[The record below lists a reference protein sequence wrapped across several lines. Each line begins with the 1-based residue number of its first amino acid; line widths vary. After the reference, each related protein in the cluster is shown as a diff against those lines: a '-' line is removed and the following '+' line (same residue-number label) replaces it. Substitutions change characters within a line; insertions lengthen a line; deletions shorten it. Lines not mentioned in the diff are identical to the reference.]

1 VLDTMQRVGKKFW
14 LMSLIFLVGFS
25 NVWVSVIMASN
36 GPFETEVSVKGTY
49 LLADPDQSSQ
59 AASSVDSPGIIDLQ
73 SNGFSEGET
82 LLISFEGSLD
92 RYGGSDYETVEYLLG
107 VFSSTNQLLSI
118 YDAHRV
124 PGAIDAGEDIDTGE
138 TWFTHENTDIPE
150 DFKIT
155 PSTGFSIE
163 VPQNA
168 KYLFISF
175 LDSYYPDNTAPTPIK
190 VNITTQAG
198 FPLEYLLLGLG
209 AVAVIAALL
218 FFFVFKRRKSK
229 TRAG

>member
-1 VLDTMQRVGKKFW
+1 MFW
-14 LMSLIFLVGFS
+14 LTLLIFLVCFS

-49 LLADPDQSSQ
+49 LLADPDQVSQ

-82 LLISFEGSLD
+82 LLITFEGALD
-92 RYGGSDYETVEYLLG
+92 RYGGSDYETVEYLVG

-118 YDAHRV
+118 YDVHRV
-124 PGAIDAGEDIDTGE
+124 PGAINVGEDIDTGE
-138 TWFTHENTDIPE
+138 TWFTNLNTDIPE

-175 LDSYYPDNTAPTPIK
+175 LDSYYPDNTAPAPIK

-218 FFFVFKRRKSK
+218 FFFLFKRRKSK

>member
-1 VLDTMQRVGKKFW
+1 MFW
-14 LMSLIFLVGFS
+14 LMFLIFLVNFS
-25 NVWVSVIMASN
+25 NVWVLLIMASD
-36 GPFETEVSVKGTY
+36 GTFETQVSVKGTY
-49 LLADPDQSSQ
+49 LLADPDQASQ

-82 LLISFEGSLD
+82 LLITFEGTLD
-92 RYGGSDYETVEYLLG
+92 RYGGSDYKTVEYLVG

-118 YDAHRV
+118 YDVYRV

-138 TWFTHENTDIPE
+138 TWFTHENTDISE

-163 VPQNA
+163 IPQNA

-198 FPLEYLLLGLG
+198 FPFEYLLLGLG
-209 AVAVIAALL
+209 AVAVITALIL
-218 FFFVFKRRKSK
+218 FFVFKRRKSK
-229 TRAG
+229 TRTD

>member
-1 VLDTMQRVGKKFW
+1 MFG
-14 LMSLIFLVGFS
+14 LMLLLFLAGFS
-25 NVWVSVIMASN
+25 NVWVAVIMASN

-49 LLADPDQSSQ
+49 LLADPDQVSQ
-59 AASSVDSPGIIDLQ
+59 AASSVDSPGIINLP

-82 LLISFEGSLD
+82 LLITFEGALD
-92 RYGGSDYETVEYLLG
+92 RYGGSDYEIVEYLVG

-118 YDAHRV
+118 NDGHRV

-168 KYLFISF
+168 KYLFLSF
-175 LDSYYPDNTAPTPIK
+175 LDSYYPDNTAPAPIK

-198 FPLEYLLLGLG
+198 FPWEYFLLGLG
-209 AVAVIAALL
+209 AVAAIAALL

>member
-1 VLDTMQRVGKKFW
+1 MQRVRKKMFW

-36 GPFETEVSVKGTY
+36 GPFETEVPIKGTY

-59 AASSVDSPGIIDLQ
+59 AACSVDSPEIIDLQ

-92 RYGGSDYETVEYLLG
+92 RYGGSDYETVEYLVG

-175 LDSYYPDNTAPTPIK
+175 LDSYYPDNTAPAPIK
-190 VNITTQAG
+190 INITTQAG

>member
-1 VLDTMQRVGKKFW
+1 MQRVRRKIFW
-14 LMSLIFLVGFS
+14 SLFLIFLVNFS
-25 NVWVSVIMASN
+25 NVWVSLGMVSD
-36 GPFETEVSVKGTY
+36 GPFETQLSVKGTY
-49 LLADPDQSSQ
+49 LLADPDQVSQ

-82 LLISFEGSLD
+82 LLITFEGTLD
-92 RYGGSDYETVEYLLG
+92 RYGGSDYKAVEYLVG

-118 YDAHRV
+118 YDVHRV

-155 PSTGFSIE
+155 PSTGFSIK

-190 VNITTQAG
+190 VNINTQTV

-209 AVAVIAALL
+209 AVAAIAALIL
-218 FFFVFKRRKSK
+218 FFVFKRRKSK
-229 TRAG
+229 TRTD

>member
-1 VLDTMQRVGKKFW
+1 MQRIRKKMFG
-14 LMSLIFLVGFS
+14 LMLLPFLAGFS
-25 NVWVSVIMASN
+25 NVQVAVIMASN

-49 LLADPDQSSQ
+49 LLADPDQVSQ

-82 LLISFEGSLD
+82 LLITFEGALD
-92 RYGGSDYETVEYLLG
+92 RYGGSDYEIVEYLVG

-118 YDAHRV
+118 NDVHRV

-175 LDSYYPDNTAPTPIK
+175 LDSYYPDNTAPAPIK

>member
-1 VLDTMQRVGKKFW
+1 MQRIRKKMFW

-36 GPFETEVSVKGTY
+36 GSFETEVSAKGTY

-73 SNGFSEGET
+73 SNGFFEGET

-92 RYGGSDYETVEYLLG
+92 RYGGSDYEIVEYLVG

-124 PGAIDAGEDIDTGE
+124 PGAIDAGEDIDTEE

-175 LDSYYPDNTAPTPIK
+175 LDSYYPDNTAPAPIK

-218 FFFVFKRRKSK
+218 FFFLFKRRKSK

>member
-1 VLDTMQRVGKKFW
+1 MFW

-36 GPFETEVSVKGTY
+36 GPFETEVPIKGTY

-59 AASSVDSPGIIDLQ
+59 AASSVDSPEIIDLQ

-82 LLISFEGSLD
+82 LLISFEGSLA
-92 RYGGSDYETVEYLLG
+92 RYGGSDYETVEYLIG

-118 YDAHRV
+118 YDAHRI
-124 PGAIDAGEDIDTGE
+124 PDAIDVGEDIDTGE

-175 LDSYYPDNTAPTPIK
+175 LDSYYPDNTAPAPIK

-218 FFFVFKRRKSK
+218 FFFLFKRRKSK